1 MRYETLCGAFGGVLS
16 TPQSIVLSNF
26 SDRIFHCY
34 GCHAGNLSA
43 LLPSA
48 RSASGEALWHT
59 YLSGCG
65 TDVDASLA
73 RLKAVC
79 EAAERYSSCILL
91 EHEYIVA
98 SANELGPDAFDWRA
112 IPRFSAEE
120 LALPNQR
127 FREFNPDDPIRWVEA
142 VSLNAGTRRYV
153 PAAMSHL
160 YPRTWTSEQFWSPIS
175 TGTAV
180 HYDPATALVTAIAE
194 VIERDS
200 IALTWLLRRRLRRI
214 RFDDA
219 DLAQFPP
226 AVRGLLEH
234 RDEYMLFDGS
244 TDFGLPTVYLRRHR
258 PAHPHAVNL
267 VTCASSFS
275 VADACC
281 KTLREA
287 ATLSAILDTGQMRP
301 VASAGDCFSIEDGA
315 VYMARPERA
324 HAFDF
329 LDGRDGVPFAHLR
342 AGEPLPDTSPPG
354 AQLGWL
360 KQRATTLGHEVLL
373 VELTCDE
380 LRQVGLRSFRAL
392 IPSLMPMSTI
402 TTARYLGTPRLARF
416 HHYLQHRG
424 ELGPTDALAINPFP
438 QAFA

>member
-1 MRYETLCGAFGGVLS
+1 MHYETLCAAFGGVLS
-16 TPQSIVLSNF
+16 TPKSIVLSNF

-48 RSASGEALWHT
+48 RSYSGAALWHT

-73 RLKAVC
+73 QIKAVC

-98 SANELGPDAFDWRA
+98 SANELGADAVDWRGF
-112 IPRFSAEE
+112 PRFSAAE
-120 LALPNQR
+120 LALPNQL

-142 VSLNAGTRRYV
+142 VNLHTGNRLYV

-160 YPRTWTSEQFWSPIS
+160 YPRTWTSERFWSPIS

-180 HYDPATALVTAIAE
+180 HNDPAIALVTAIAE

-200 IALTWLLRRRLRRI
+200 IALTWLLRRRLRKI
-214 RFDDA
+214 QFDGP

-226 AVRGLLEH
+226 AVRALIEQQ
-234 RDEYMLFDGS
+234 DEYMLFDGS
-244 TDFGLPTVYLRRHR
+244 TDLGLPTVYLRRHR
-258 PAHPHAVNL
+258 PSHPHAVNL

-275 VADACC
+275 FADACF
-281 KTLREA
+281 KAVREA
-287 ATLSAILDTGQMRP
+287 ATLSSILDSGQMQL
-301 VASAGDCFSIEDGA
+301 VASAGDCFGVEDGA

-329 LDGRDGVPFAHLR
+329 LDGREGVPFANLQ
-342 AGEPLPDTSPPG
+342 AGQPLPDTNAPS
-354 AQLGWL
+354 AQLRWL
-360 KQRATTLGHEVLL
+360 KQRTQTLGHQVLL
-373 VELTCDE
+373 LELTCDE
-380 LRQVGLRSFRAL
+380 LQQVGLRSFRAL

-402 TTARYLGTPRLARF
+402 TTARYLGTPRLAQF
-416 HHYLQHRG
+416 HQYLQDCG
-424 ELGPTDALAINPFP
+424 ELGPSSVIAINPFP

>member
-1 MRYETLCGAFGGVLS
+1 MRYETLCATFGGVLS
-16 TPQSIVLSNF
+16 TPRPVVLSNF
-26 SDRIFHCY
+26 SDRVFHCY

-48 RSASGEALWHT
+48 RSHSGGALWHT

-65 TDVDASLA
+65 ADLDPGLA

-79 EAAERYSSCILL
+79 EAAERYSACILL
-91 EHEYIVA
+91 DHEYIVA
-98 SANELGPDAFDWRA
+98 SANELGPAALDWRRL
-112 IPRFSAEE
+112 PRFSAEE
-120 LALPNQR
+120 LAAPNQQ
-127 FREFNPDDPIRWVEA
+127 FREFDPDDPIRWVQA
-142 VSLNAGTRRYV
+142 VNLNTGGRQYV

-160 YPRTWTSEQFWSPIS
+160 YPRTWSGEQFWSPIS

-180 HYDPATALVTAIAE
+180 HHDPATALVTAIAE
-194 VIERDS
+194 VVERDS

-214 RFDDA
+214 RFDGA
-219 DLAQFPP
+219 ALALFPA
-226 AVRGLLEH
+226 AVRPLLEH
-234 RDEYMLFDGS
+234 RQEYLLFDGT

-258 PAHPHAVNL
+258 PSHPHAANL

-275 VADACC
+275 FADACC
-281 KTLREA
+281 KTLREV
-287 ATLSAILDTGQMRP
+287 ATLSSILDTGHIQP
-301 VASAGDCFSIEDGA
+301 VAHAGDCFSIEDGA

-324 HAFDF
+324 HAFEF
-329 LDGRDGVPFAHLR
+329 LDGRDEVPFADLR
-342 AGEPLPDTSPPG
+342 AAQPLPDTSVSG

-360 KQRATTLGHEVLL
+360 KQRAKLLGHEVLL
-373 VELTCDE
+373 LELTCDE

-402 TTARYLGTPRLARF
+402 TSARYLGAPRLAQFRR
-416 HHYLQHRG
+416 YLQRRG
-424 ELGPTDALAINPFP
+424 ELPAAPAINPFP